1 MRNPLLLAAA
11 ALAATAPTVL
21 TAQTTYVAALGGH
34 QEVPSVA
41 TPAEGEISA
50 TLTAGGDQL
59 RISGSISGL
68 SSAIAFEIAGGAHVH
83 IGYAGENGPV
93 ALPLAIDTVAGSNG
107 AQAVFTDT
115 VYDIS
120 DVSLDLDGDGEGESI
135 HLAEE
140 IRQGRAYV
148 NVHTERWRGGEV
160 RGQLH
165 LGELP
170 GGAWDAM
177 LYGEQ
182 QNPAILS
189 DGIGGVVIEITDD
202 SLYVSGSVTV
212 TSPLMEVA
220 GTPAH
225 LHFGL
230 FGQNGPVGV
239 LLNLV
244 ESADGLSAVIPRA
257 GNAFPRTDGAVAD
270 VVGDIARR
278 GVYVN
283 VHTEAHPAGELRGQ
297 IVPHNSSVY
306 MAHVSDVAPNP
317 APDTDAELRLLV
329 EKSPGENQLVI
340 SGSYSGWFA
349 GDIDGTAPFV
359 RLAGAAAEPL
369 AFALLDTR
377 DADGAGGQ
385 VAATTVEGLT
395 DAVVDNLF
403 RQSRARAGFS
413 TDGTQLDFASGLYH
427 ECKRAFHSQLT
438 ASQAVPTTDS
448 RGGGAIITE
457 YYTSRIAANGFIGR
471 LTGPLVDVADAGGL
485 HIHEGYA
492 GTPGGIAVVVGYETG
507 VGPDGDGIADVS
519 AARDTVLTLTEAQ
532 AALMRDRGL
541 YYNAHTEAY
550 PGGEVRGQVTPRAN
564 SVFYAAA
571 GAGQAVPG
579 FGPSPANGALYVE
592 LTDTT
597 ATFTGSFRDLTGG
610 YLPMAAAGS
619 GAHLHGNVAGRT
631 GGVLYALT
639 ATAEAGDNAGV
650 FQPAANTAA
659 LSPGLVDSMLARQV
673 YLNVHSETRPAG
685 ELRGQVGTLA
695 SNVLHAKLS
704 PDVTVPY
711 TGMMGMSEGQGHV
724 HAEVYP
730 GGRSVVSG
738 SWDSLSTAV
747 DASVAGGAHVHTATV
762 AEAGGIAFGLSF
774 TVDSVDASTA
784 GDSTSVTIPALDNV
798 TDNDPATITA
808 LLAGDA
814 YVNVHTA
821 GAPSGAVRGQLLASP
836 NGYPSAPEAFSFPED
851 GAAVDL
857 GELDSA
863 AGVRIEWGPGEDP
876 DAGQDVAHLWQLYV
890 DTAAAP
896 VAQTQVSA
904 DAVVVFTVGELDTLL
919 MSLGVAEGGSAT
931 VFHRASATDG
941 SLVTPGAFSEVTFER
956 RGIDVG
962 VAELPVGSVRLVG
975 TLATRGGALALE
987 VGDLPAGPL
996 SYRVTALD
1004 GRVLARRHLE
1014 HGGSAQRY
1022 SLAGAPPEAGVYAL
1036 TVSDAAGRRASW
1048 VFVVQ

>member
-1 MRNPLLLAAA
+1 MRSHLLFSVA
-11 ALAATAPTVL
+11 ALVATAPTVL

-34 QEVPSVA
+34 QQVPSVA
-41 TPAEGEISA
+41 TPAEGDISA
-50 TLTAGGDQL
+50 TLTAEGDQL

-68 SSAIAFEIAGGAHVH
+68 SSTIAFDIAGGAHIH

-93 ALPLAIDTVAGSNG
+93 ALPLTIDTVAGSNS
-107 AQAVFTDT
+107 AEAEFENT

-120 DVSLDLDGDGEGESI
+120 DISVDLDGDGTPEAVD
-135 HLAEE
+135 LAEE

-165 LGELP
+165 LSELS

-189 DGIGGVVIEITDD
+189 DGIGGVMVEVTDD
-202 SLYVSGSVTV
+202 SLYVSGSVAV
-212 TSPLMEVA
+212 TSPLVEVA

-230 FGQNGPVGV
+230 FGENGPVGV

-244 ESADGLSAVIPRA
+244 ESGDGLSAIIPRA
-257 GNAFPRTDGAVAD
+257 DNAFPRTDGAVAD
-270 VVGDIARR
+270 VVSDITRR

-283 VHTEAHPAGELRGQ
+283 VHTEAYPAGELRGQ
-297 IVPHNSSVY
+297 IVPFNSSLY
-306 MAHVSDVAPNP
+306 MAYLSDVAPNP
-317 APDTDAELRLLV
+317 APDADAELRLLI
-329 EKSPGENQLVI
+329 EKTPGQNQLVS
-340 SGSYSGWFA
+340 SGSYAGWF
-349 GDIDGTAPFV
+349 GDDIDGTTPFV

-377 DADGAGGQ
+377 DADGSGGQ
-385 VAATTVEGLT
+385 IAATNIAGLS
-395 DAVVDNLF
+395 DEVIGNLF
-403 RQSRARAGFS
+403 RQSQARAGFS

-457 YYTSRIAANGFIGR
+457 YYTSRIAANGFIGG
-471 LTGPLVDVADAGGL
+471 LSGPLIDVADAGGL

-507 VGPDGDGIADVS
+507 VGPNGGGFAEIS
-519 AARDTVLTLTEAQ
+519 AAMDTVLTLTEAQ
-532 AALMRDRGL
+532 AELMRDRGL

-550 PGGEVRGQVTPRAN
+550 PSGEVRGQITPRAN

-597 ATFTGSFRDLTGG
+597 ATFTGSFRELTGG

-619 GAHLHGNVAGRT
+619 GAHLHGNIAGRT

-639 ATAEAGDNAGV
+639 ATAEAGDSAGV

-673 YLNVHSETRPAG
+673 YLNIHSETRPAG
-685 ELRGQVGTLA
+685 ELRGQVGALA

-730 GGRSVVSG
+730 GARSVVSG
-738 SWDSLSTAV
+738 SWDSLSTAI
-747 DASVAGGAHVHTATV
+747 DTSVAGGAHVHTATV
-762 AEAGGIAFGLSF
+762 AEAGGIAFGLNF

-784 GDSTSVTIPALDNV
+784 GDSTSVTVPALDNI
-798 TDNDPATITA
+798 TDNDETVIAA

-814 YVNVHTA
+814 YVNVHTF

-851 GAAVDL
+851 GADVDL
-857 GELDSA
+857 GELDSTA
-863 AGVRIEWGPGEDP
+863 SVSIEWGAGEDP
-876 DAGQDVAHLWQLYV
+876 DGGQDVAHFWQLYV
-890 DTAAAP
+890 DTTAAP
-896 VAQTQVSA
+896 VVQTQVSA
-904 DAVVVFTVGELDTLL
+904 DAVVVFTVGQLDTLL
-919 MSLGVAEGGSAT
+919 MDLGVEEGGSAT
-931 VFHRASATDG
+931 VFHRASTTDG
-941 SLVTPGAFSEVTFER
+941 SLIVPGSLAAVTFTR
-956 RGIDVG
+956 TGTDVA
-962 VAELPVGSVRLVG
+962 VEALPEGTVRLLSNL
-975 TLATRGGALALE
+975 TARGGELVLE
-987 VGDLPAGPL
+987 VGALPATEL
-996 SYRVTALD
+996 TYHITRLD
-1004 GRVLARRHLE
+1004 GRAVASRVLG
-1014 HGGSAQRY
+1014 HGGFAQHY
-1022 SLAGAPPEAGVYAL
+1022 SLGQAPSESGMYVL
-1036 TVSDAAGRRASW
+1036 TVRDERGRQSSW
-1048 VFVVQ
+1048 IFAVQ